1 MTIADLAH
9 YRLINQQVTEKKCT
23 SVKELV
29 GCLGAIQAQDYYMAK
44 WAIGVRLKKSTDAL
58 IEQAIDNAE
67 IIRTH
72 VLRPTWHFVAATD
85 IRWMLELT
93 APHVR
98 TILNSNGN
106 RLGLTE
112 KVYGKSHDII
122 IKELIGGKQL
132 TREELMAELKKN
144 KIATNDLRAL
154 HIMMRAEL
162 DGIVCNGS
170 RRGKQFTYALM
181 DERVPKAKRMDREE
195 ALTKLATRYFTSHG
209 PATVYDFAWW
219 SGLKMVDAKLAIEL
233 IRKSFDSRIINDKTY
248 WFNDLGIKKKKTEG
262 VHFLPAFDEYIISY
276 KDRTTVMEPEMLKSA
291 ILKNAIFKP
300 ILVINGKVEGIWTR
314 SIKKDRV
321 EVDLNFFKFAN
332 KVNKQVLE
340 DAIESYG
347 HFMGS
352 EIQLKIGKVI

>member
-1 MTIADLAH
+1 MTITDLAH
-9 YRLINQQVTEKKCT
+9 HRLLNQQVAEKKCT
-23 SVKELV
+23 SIKELV
-29 GCLGAIQAQDYYMAK
+29 GCLGAIQAQDYHMAK
-44 WAIGVRLKKSTDAL
+44 WAIGVRLNKSTDAL
-58 IEQAIDNAE
+58 VEQAIDNVE

-85 IRWMLELT
+85 IRWMLDLT

-122 IKELIGGKQL
+122 IKQLIGGKQL
-132 TREELMAELKKN
+132 TREELMAELKRN

-170 RRGKQFTYALM
+170 RRGKQFTYALI
-181 DERVPKAKRMDREE
+181 DERVPKAKKMDRGE
-195 ALTKLATRYFTSHG
+195 ALAKLAGIYFKSHG

-219 SGLKMVDAKLAIEL
+219 SGLKMVDAKLAVESI
-233 IRKSFDSRIINDKTY
+233 KTNFDSRIINDKTY
-248 WFNDLGIKKKKTEG
+248 FFKDSRIKKKKTEG
-262 VHFLPAFDEYIISY
+262 IHFLPAFDEYIISY

-300 ILVINGKVEGIWTR
+300 VLVINGKVEGIWSRTV
-314 SIKKDRV
+314 KKDRV
-321 EVDLNFFKFAN
+321 EVELNFFRFAN
-332 KVNKQVLE
+332 KVNKKVLE
-340 DAIESYG
+340 NALESYG

-352 EIQLKIGKVI
+352 EIQLEING

>member
-9 YRLINQQVTEKKCT
+9 HRLVNQQLAEKKCS

-29 GCLGAIQAQDYYMAK
+29 GCLGAIQAQDYHMAK
-44 WAIGVRLKKSTDAL
+44 WAIGVRLKKSTDVL

-122 IKELIGGKQL
+122 VKQLMGGKQL

-162 DGIVCNGS
+162 DGIVCNGP

-181 DERVPKAKRMDREE
+181 DERVPKARKMDREE
-195 ALTKLATRYFTSHG
+195 ALSKLATIYFTSHG
-209 PATVYDFAWW
+209 PATVNDFAWW

-233 IRKSFDSRIINDKTY
+233 IKANFDSCIIEDKTY
-248 WFNDLGIKKKKTEG
+248 WFKDSGLKKKKPEG
-262 VHFLPAFDEYIISY
+262 IYFLPAFDEYIISY

-314 SIKKDRV
+314 TVKKDRV
-321 EVDLNFFKFAN
+321 EVELNFFKFAN
-332 KVNKQVLE
+332 KVNKKVLE
-340 DAIESYG
+340 NALESYG
-347 HFMGS
+347 HFMGNNV
-352 EIQLKIGKVI
+352 QLKINSH